1 MSKTQNMTIGP
12 SDQWNSTKSA
22 SSQRGDMW
30 WIPTAWLPNIGSKYA
45 HASCACIHGVL
56 WHSQTVS
63 HLNPI

>member
-1 MSKTQNMTIGP
+1 MTIGP

-56 WHSQTVS
+56 WHSQTV
-63 HLNPI
+63 